1 MTEIDNNNK
10 AILHY
15 FDARGLAE
23 IVRLSMA
30 ASGIQVK
37 FLLYFFKVTNNEEYF
52 LLNKVDPSRYTRKR
66 AIFKVERWY

>member
-1 MTEIDNNNK
+1 MMSDKNQ

-30 ASGIQVK
+30 ASGIQV
-37 FLLYFFKVTNNEEYF
+37 V
-52 LLNKVDPSRYTRKR
+52 
-66 AIFKVERWY
+66 

>member
-1 MTEIDNNNK
+1 MTENNNNNT

-30 ASGIQVK
+30 ASGIQVILISCDG
-37 FLLYFFKVTNNEEYF
+37 FCL
-52 LLNKVDPSRYTRKR
+52 
-66 AIFKVERWY
+66 

>member
-1 MTEIDNNNK
+1 MSEKIK

-30 ASGIQVK
+30 TSGIQVVINQK
-37 FLLYFFKVTNNEEYF
+37 DL
-52 LLNKVDPSRYTRKR
+52 
-66 AIFKVERWY
+66 